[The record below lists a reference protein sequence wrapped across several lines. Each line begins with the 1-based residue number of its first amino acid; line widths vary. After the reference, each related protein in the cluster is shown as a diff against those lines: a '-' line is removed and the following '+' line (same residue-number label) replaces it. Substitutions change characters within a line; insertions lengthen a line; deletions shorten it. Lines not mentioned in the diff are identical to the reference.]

1 MASYLKHFG
10 TPRHS
15 GRYPWGSGKD
25 NEQRG
30 KSFLS
35 YVSDLHK
42 QGVSEVDIAKGLG
55 ISTTELRSRKTAAK
69 IEQRSSDQAFAL
81 RLKEKGYSNVAI
93 GKRMGINESSVRALL
108 NDSLKEKADVLNN
121 VSKLLKDR
129 ADEFKYIDVGLGVEV
144 NLGISRTKL
153 NAALTKLK
161 NEEGYKIQ
169 YVKVK
174 QQGTGKFTTIKVLT
188 PPDVTYS
195 EVFKNYDKIKLIRD
209 YTENGGKNFY
219 GLADPRNISSERV
232 YIRYKEDGGADK
244 DGVIELRRDVPELSL
259 DNKKYAQVRI
269 GVDGTHF
276 MKGMAIYTDDIPDG
290 VDVIYNTNKSK
301 GTPKEKVFKSNV
313 EDKDNPF
320 GSIIRQKNYVD
331 KDGKTQLSAL
341 NIVGDN
347 EEGKWG
353 TWSKTISSQ
362 VLSKQSPALAKKQ
375 LGISLDRKQAEF
387 EEIMKL
393 TNPSVKKNLLLSF
406 ADDCDSSSVHLKAA
420 ALPRQG
426 NHVILPFPKMKEN
439 EIYAPNYDNGEV
451 VVLIRH
457 PHGGIFEIPELVVN
471 NRNAEAKRILGNAI
485 DAVGINPKVAAKL
498 SGADFDGD
506 TVLVIPN
513 KNKDIRTSAS
523 LEGLKDF
530 DPKSYQWDGPK
541 MTPQN
546 KQMQMGI
553 VSNLITDMTIRGA
566 NQDEIAR
573 AVRHSMVV
581 IDAIKPGTDRN
592 LNYKQS
598 AIDNNIADLK
608 RKYQGGDK
616 TGASTLISRASSE
629 IRIPVRKDEY
639 KIDPVTGKKVY
650 QYLTNKYV
658 IDEFGRKKRV
668 TVSSQEEAR
677 NIGIATY
684 TKTSKVVKDPLTG
697 RKIYIPIKEKEI
709 EKTSIS
715 TRMLETEDA
724 FSLSSGTRMETIYA
738 QYANSLKALANKARK
753 TILET
758 DDIPYSPTA
767 RKTYSKEVEVLNSKL
782 NMALRNKPKERQAQL
797 LANKIIS
804 AKRNANPDMTPEQ
817 LKRIKG
823 QALEEARHRV
833 GAEKVLIDI
842 TDREWEAIQAGAI
855 SSSKLYL
862 ILLNT
867 KPEKIKER
875 ATPRTYTQ
883 VSASQTNRAKNMA
896 ANGYTTSEIS
906 EALGIPT
913 NVLSK
918 ILE

>member
-1 MASYLKHFG
+1 MASYLKHIG

-35 YVSDLHK
+35 YVSDLRK

-55 ISTTELRSRKTAAK
+55 IKTTELRARKTAAK
-69 IEQRSSDQAFAL
+69 IEKWSEDRAYAT
-81 RLKEKGYSNVAI
+81 RLKEKGYSLTAI
-93 GKRMGINESSVRALL
+93 GKKMGINESSVRALL
-108 NDSLKEKADVLNN
+108 KDSVKEKVDILNS
-121 VSKLLKDR
+121 VSTLLKDR
-129 ADEFKYIDVGLGVEV
+129 ADEYKYIDVGLGVEV

-174 QQGTGKFTTIKVLT
+174 QAGTGKFTTLKVLT
-188 PPDVTYS
+188 PPDVSYTEAS
-195 EVFKNYDKIKLIRD
+195 KNYDKIKLITD
-209 YTENGGKNFY
+209 YTENGGKNFL
-219 GLADPRNISSERV
+219 GLEDPRNVSSSRV

-244 DGVIELRRDVPELSL
+244 DGVIELRRGVPELSL
-259 DNKKYAQVRI
+259 NDKRYAQVRI

-290 VDVIYNTNKSK
+290 ADIIYNTNKSK
-301 GTPKEKVFKSNV
+301 KVPKEEVFKSNV
-313 EDKDNPF
+313 EDRDNPF
-320 GSIIRQKNYVD
+320 GSVIRQRYYVD
-331 KDGKTQLSAL
+331 KDGNTQLSAL
-341 NIVGDN
+341 NIVSDN
-347 EEGKWG
+347 EEGKWES
-353 TWSKTISSQ
+353 WSKTISSQ
-362 VLSKQSPALAKKQ
+362 ILSKQTPALAKKQ

-406 ADDCDSSSVHLKAA
+406 ADDCDASSVHLKAA

-439 EIYAPNYDNGEV
+439 EIYAPKYDNGEV

-471 NRNAEAKRILGNAI
+471 NRYPEAKKILGNAR
-485 DAVGINPKVAAKL
+485 DAVGINPKVASKL

-513 KNKDIRTSAS
+513 KNKDIKTAPS
-523 LEGLKDF
+523 LEALKDF
-530 DPKSYQWDGPK
+530 DSKSYKWDGPRISS
-541 MTPQN
+541 QN
-546 KQMQMGI
+546 KEMQMGI
-553 VSNLITDMTIRGA
+553 VSNLITDMTIQGA
-566 NQDEIAR
+566 HPDKIAR

-581 IDAIKPGTDRN
+581 IDSEKHN

-598 AIDNNIADLK
+598 AIDNNIAALK
-608 RKYQGGDK
+608 KEFQGGEK
-616 TGASTLISRASSE
+616 SGAATLISRASSE
-629 IRIPVRKDEY
+629 YRIPVRKDEY
-639 KIDPVTGKKVY
+639 RIDPKTGKKVY
-650 QYLTNKYV
+650 QYITNEYV
-658 IDEFGRKKRV
+658 IGKDGKKRHLTV
-668 TVSSQEEAR
+668 TTPEEAK
-677 NIGIATY
+677 NIGVATY
-684 TKTSKVVKDPLTG
+684 TKTVKVVKDPVTG
-697 RKIYIPIKEKEI
+697 HKTYIPVKPKII
-709 EKTSIS
+709 EKTTIS
-715 TRMLETEDA
+715 TRMLEADDA
-724 FSLSSGTRMETIYA
+724 FSLSSGTRIETIYA
-738 QYANSLKALANKARK
+738 QYANSLKSLANKARK

-758 DDIPYSPTA
+758 EDIPYSPNA
-767 RKTYSKEVEVLNSKL
+767 RKIYSKEVEVLNSKL
-782 NMALRNKPKERQAQL
+782 NIALRNKPKERQAQL

-823 QALEEARHRV
+823 QALKEARNRV
-833 GAEKVLIDI
+833 GAEKVPIDI
-842 TDREWEAIQAGAI
+842 TDKEWEAIQAGAI

-867 KPEKIKER
+867 KPEQIKER
-875 ATPRTYTQ
+875 ATPRTYAQ
-883 VSASQTNRAKNMA
+883 VSSTQANRAKNMA

-906 EALGIPT
+906 EALGIPESS
-913 NVLSK
+913 LSK
-918 ILE
+918 ILD